1 MSKRILLAFRI
12 LCAATLVLPSVASA
26 INDATTADIGVRV
39 EGPREVDRGRAIE
52 LEVIVLNTGPAIAED
67 VNVELKIPLGLSFE
81 RAASDSRCT
90 AEDGVVTCSFPQFPV
105 NEPFAFPLVLRS
117 AYQDSCSYIEY
128 TFQVSAEGT
137 LTDPQPLNNVSAPW
151 RTAIRCVPRPPECSD
166 EVDNDRDQLIDMED
180 PGCESPTGDYERRDS
195 SHSYYPPVQTSSAS
209 SSSSSRS
216 SRSSSSSSVSS
227 SRTGANQNVRVSVDS
242 NRSILKPGDTFPITI
257 RVHNPS
263 DVTRQDVTVVF
274 SYSPSQLSVEGGDH
288 GQDDGRTYTW
298 TMDLQPNQTRALRLS
313 ATVLSSVPAGTSI
326 VASAKVQQS
335 DGPVSS
341 LVLPVAVA
349 LPETGVSSF
358 TSALEASFL
367 SPIVGGGNGLW
378 LFLVLIPM
386 AVVAGGVGM
395 RKAVFKGKI
404 L

>member
-1 MSKRILLAFRI
+1 MSKRVLFALRI
-12 LCAATLVLPSVASA
+12 LCAATLVLPSAVSA
-26 INDATTADIGVRV
+26 INESTTADISVRV

-52 LEVIVLNTGPAIAED
+52 LEVSVLNAGPAIAED
-67 VNVELKIPLGLSFE
+67 VNVELKVPLGLRFE
-81 RAASDSRCT
+81 RATSDPRCT
-90 AEDGVVTCSFPQFPV
+90 EEDGTVTCAFPQFPV
-105 NEPFAFPLVLRS
+105 SEPFAFPLVLRS
-117 AYQDSCSYIEY
+117 AYQDSCTYIEY
-128 TFQVSAEGT
+128 TFQVSAEGA

-151 RTAIRCVPRPPECSD
+151 RTAIRCVPRPPECAD
-166 EVDNDRDQLIDMED
+166 EVDNDRDQLIDMAD

-195 SHSYYPPVQTSSAS
+195 SHSYYWPVQTSSA

-227 SRTGANQNVRVSVDS
+227 RRTGVNQNVRVSVDS
-242 NRSILKPGDTFPITI
+242 NRSIIKPGDTFPITI

-263 DVTRQDVTVVF
+263 DVTRYDVTVVF
-274 SYSPSQLSVEGGDH
+274 SYSPSQLSVEGGDR
-288 GQDDGRTYTW
+288 GRDDGRSYTW
-298 TMDLQPNQTRALRLS
+298 TMDLQPNQTRILRLS
-313 ATVLSSVPAGTSI
+313 ATVLSSVPAGSSI

-335 DGPVSS
+335 NGPVSS

-395 RKAVFKGKI
+395 RKAVSKGKI